1 MAKHYLIIR
10 NNDNKICYIKYEE
23 LDGITFKPLNK
34 LDYEDSVVVAK
45 MVLFKP
51 EFIEKVLKRKIKNKL
66 DQYLKL
72 ILSTVD
78 EDSETSD
85 PANVRAALN
94 DITRY
99 RQLVINNYRKY
110 LEERY
115 LELLLTKISIIE
127 EELKNKLV
135 YLLYKP
141 EEKEDEKVEEI
152 EHKRSR

>member
-1 MAKHYLIIR
+1 MAKHYLIIK
-10 NNDNKICYIKYEE
+10 NNDNKICYIKYKE
-23 LDGITFKPLNK
+23 LDGMTFKPLNK
-34 LDYEDSVVVAK
+34 LDCEDSVVVAK

-85 PANVRAALN
+85 PVNVRAALN

-141 EEKEDEKVEEI
+141 EEKEEEKVEEI

>member
-1 MAKHYLIIR
+1 MTKHYIIKKANK
-10 NNDNKICYIKYEE
+10 NNICYIKVEK
-23 LDGITFKPLNK
+23 LNGFTFKPLNN
-34 LDYEDSVVVAK
+34 LDYEDGVLVMK

-66 DQYLKL
+66 NQYLAL

-85 PANVRAALN
+85 PVNVRAALN
-94 DITRY
+94 DLTRY
-99 RQLVINNYRKY
+99 RQLIINNYRKY
-110 LEERY
+110 LEDKYVEI
-115 LELLLTKISIIE
+115 LLTKIAMIE

-135 YLLYKP
+135 CLLYNEP
-141 EEKEDEKVEEI
+141 EMEQ